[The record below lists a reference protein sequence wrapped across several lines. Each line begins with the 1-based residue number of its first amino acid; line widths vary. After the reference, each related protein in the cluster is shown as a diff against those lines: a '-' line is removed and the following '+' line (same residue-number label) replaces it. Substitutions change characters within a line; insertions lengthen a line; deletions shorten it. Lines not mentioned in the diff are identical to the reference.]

1 MIGIGQALA
10 SSRAIGRTLAAL
22 LVLATVLPGH
32 VAAQGSTLQNVD
44 VSSMPGNQVRLGFRV
59 DGSIPGYD
67 SFTISDPARIVVDFP
82 EVRNGISQ
90 RYRRIGVGMLE
101 SMTVSEAQDRTR
113 ATIKLSRMVP
123 YNLEQQG
130 DTVYLT
136 LDAGGAGAAAAVPA
150 SLTGSGTDAK
160 VDFRRGTEG
169 QGVLNLTLPGPA
181 VSVDVRQEGNR
192 VVADLSG
199 MQLTPAQE
207 RRLDVVDFAT
217 PVRTVDLFNYSGGA
231 RIVVD
236 TVGPFEYLAYQAGSD
251 YTLEVKPLQPEQSA
265 EALEARKRTFAGEPL
280 SLNFQDIEVRAVL
293 QILADFTGLNVVV
306 SDSVGGNLTL
316 RLKNVPWDQALD
328 IILKTKGL
336 SMRENGNVVL
346 IAPTEEIAAREKL
359 ELEAQKQ
366 TAELEPL
373 RSEMIQVNYAKAGE
387 VGALLKSSESSM
399 LSDRGSI
406 TIDDRTN
413 TILVQDINSKITQI
427 RNLVTTLDV
436 PVRQVMIDSRV
447 VIANDDF
454 TKELGVR
461 FGGGL
466 RVTSGDSGR
475 GGLSGSQLG
484 ATQTAIADGD
494 LSQSPLA
501 LTGIANR
508 IGVNLPTTNTPFGR
522 LGLAILGADFLLDL
536 ELSALQAEGRGEVL
550 SNPRVVTTN
559 RKQAR
564 IEQGTEIPYLEQ
576 SSSGATS
583 VSFKK
588 AVLSLDVTPQ
598 ITPNDNIIM
607 DLTVNKDAIGE
618 LVPSGLAGGFVPSID
633 TRAVETQVLVEDGE
647 TVVLGG
653 IYERSQIATVD
664 KVPLLGDIPGVGRLF
679 RRNLDQ
685 DEKAELLIF
694 VTPRIVR
701 ESALLQ

>member
-22 LVLATVLPGH
+22 LVLAIVLPGH

-44 VSSMPGNQVRLGFRV
+44 VSSMPGNQVRLGFRL
-59 DGSIPGYD
+59 DGSITSYD

-82 EVRNGISQ
+82 QVRNGISQ

-130 DTVYLT
+130 NTVYLT
-136 LDAGGAGAAAAVPA
+136 LDAGGAGTAAAAPQA
-150 SLTGSGTDAK
+150 STGSSADAK

-169 QGVLNLTLPGPA
+169 QGVLNLTLPGSA

-192 VVADLSG
+192 VVADLRG

-236 TVGPFEYLAYQAGSD
+236 TVGPFEYLAYQAGTD
-251 YTLEVKPLQPEQSA
+251 YTLEVKPLQPEQTA
-265 EALEARKRTFAGEPL
+265 EALEAQKRKFGGEPL

-373 RSEMIQVNYAKAGE
+373 RSEMIQVNYAKAAE

-406 TIDDRTN
+406 TIDERTN

-427 RNLVTTLDV
+427 RDLVTTLDV

-466 RVTSGDSGR
+466 RITSGDSRR
-475 GGLSGSQLG
+475 GGVSGSQLG

-508 IGVNLPTTNTPFGR
+508 IGVNLPTTNSPFGR

-653 IYERSQIATVD
+653 IYERSQIASVD
-664 KVPLLGDIPGVGRLF
+664 KVPLLGDIPGLGRLF

>member
-1 MIGIGQALA
+1 MIGIRKTVASGRAVGIALVVLMLL
-10 SSRAIGRTLAAL
+10 AIA
-22 LVLATVLPGH
+22 LPGQ
-32 VAAQGSTLQNVD
+32 VVAQGATLQSVD
-44 VSSMPGNQVRLGFRV
+44 VSSLPGNQVRLGFRV
-59 DGSIPGYD
+59 DGSLANYD
-67 SFTISDPARIVVDFP
+67 SFTISDPARIVVDLP
-82 EVRNGISQ
+82 NVRNGVSQ
-90 RYRRIGVGMLE
+90 RFRRIGVGLLE
-101 SMTVSEAQDRTR
+101 SLTVSEAQERTR
-113 ATIKLSRMVP
+113 ATVKLSRMVA
-123 YNLEQQG
+123 YDLEQQG
-130 DTVYLT
+130 DTLYLT
-136 LDAGGAGAAAAVPA
+136 LEAGGNTAGASA
-150 SLTGSGTDAK
+150 SATSTQTASDAS

-169 QGVLNLTLPGPA
+169 QGVLSLTLPLPS

-192 VVADLSG
+192 IVADMGG
-199 MQLTPAQE
+199 MQLTPEQE
-207 RRLDVVDFAT
+207 RRLDVIDFAT
-217 PVRTVDLFNYSGGA
+217 PVKSVDVFNHSGGA

-236 TVGPFEYLAYQAGSD
+236 TLGPFEYLAYQAGNE
-251 YTLEVKPLQPEQSA
+251 YTLEVKPVQPEQVA
-265 EALEARKRTFAGEPL
+265 EAAETRKRQFGGEPL

-316 RLKNVPWDQALD
+316 RLKNVPWDQAMD

-373 RSEMIQVNYAKAGE
+373 RSEMMQINYAKASE
-387 VGALLKSSESSM
+387 VGALLKSSEASM
-399 LSDRGSI
+399 LSERGNI
-406 TIDDRTN
+406 TVDARTN
-413 TILVQDINSKITQI
+413 TILVQDITSKITQI
-427 RNLVTTLDV
+427 RNLIVTLDV

-447 VIANDDF
+447 VIASDDF

-461 FGGGL
+461 FGGAL
-466 RVTSGDSGR
+466 RVTEGDHNR
-475 GGLSGSQLG
+475 GGLSGTLP
-484 ATQTAIADGD
+484 AAVTTA
-494 LSQSPLA
+494 LSDQPLSASPLA
-501 LTGIANR
+501 LGIDNR

-522 LGLAILGADFLLDL
+522 LGLGILGADFLLDL

-583 VSFKK
+583 ISFKK

-598 ITPNDNIIM
+598 ITPNNNIIM
-607 DLTVNKDAIGE
+607 DLTVNKDAVGE
-618 LVPSGLAGGFVPSID
+618 LVPSGIAGGFVPSID
-633 TRAVETQVLVEDGE
+633 TRAVETQVLVENGE

-653 IYERSQIATVD
+653 IYERSQITSVD
-664 KVPLLGDIPGVGRLF
+664 KVPLLGDLPGIGRLF

-694 VTPRIVR
+694 VTPRIVQ